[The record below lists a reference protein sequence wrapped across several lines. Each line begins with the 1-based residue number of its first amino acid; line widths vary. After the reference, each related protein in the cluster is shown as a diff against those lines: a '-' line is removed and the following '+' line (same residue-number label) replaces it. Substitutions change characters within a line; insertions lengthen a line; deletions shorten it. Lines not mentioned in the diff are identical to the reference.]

1 MEPTGPQPG
10 LWNKVVLPALS
21 VSSCG
26 SLGKT
31 IKPSKHKFPESVNN
45 NTSLCGLLC
54 YIARA
59 AMATYHKLLAICRLT
74 ALEAGRLRSRCWL
87 GGRCSGNCEEK
98 SVPCLSSIFR
108 WLAGDLW
115 YSLAVA
121 SPFWS
126 LPSPLHDVLPACVCV
141 CESVSKFPFSKST

>member
-54 YIARA
+54 YIAKA

-108 WLAGDLW
+108 WFAGDLW
-115 YSLAVA
+115 YSLACSITILISA
-121 SPFWS
+121 FT
-126 LPSPLHDVLPACVCV
+126 
-141 CESVSKFPFSKST
+141 FT